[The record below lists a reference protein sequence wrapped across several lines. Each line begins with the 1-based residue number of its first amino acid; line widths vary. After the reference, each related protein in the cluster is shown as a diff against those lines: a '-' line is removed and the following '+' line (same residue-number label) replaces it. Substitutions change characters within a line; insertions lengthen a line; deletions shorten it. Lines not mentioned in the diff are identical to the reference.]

1 MRRNI
6 NISLEPEVYQGTKKV
21 APGGEISPFVN
32 NLLKE
37 HLKKI
42 KQEKLIAGY
51 KSTAR
56 SKAVKEEDK
65 IWEGSIEDGINE

>member
-42 KQEKLIAGY
+42 KQERLITSY
-51 KSTAR
+51 KKTAK
-56 SKAVKEEDK
+56 SKAVKAEDK
-65 IWEGSIEDGINE
+65 VWDEAIADGIDK

>member
-51 KSTAR
+51 KSTAK